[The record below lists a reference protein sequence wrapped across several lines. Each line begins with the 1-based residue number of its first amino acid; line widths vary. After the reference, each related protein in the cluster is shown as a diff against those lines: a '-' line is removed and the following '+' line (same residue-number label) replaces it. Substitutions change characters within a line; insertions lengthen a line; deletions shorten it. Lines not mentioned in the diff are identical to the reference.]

1 MANTRDIK
9 RRIGSVKS
17 IQQITKAME
26 MVAAAKL
33 RRAQANVVAAR
44 PYTVKLA
51 QVISRIV
58 NSGKD
63 AQNNLLEPGQ
73 GPSAYIVV
81 AGERGLSGPY
91 NSNLL
96 KFAREVI
103 AGDPGPVVAVGRKAK
118 EFFRKRD
125 YEVIGE
131 FSFVS
136 DHPHYED
143 ATSIMAPQFINFNE
157 GVFGSLHLIY
167 TEFASA
173 LSHKPTKIQLLPVM
187 GMEDSPPEAKQGLY
201 LYEPSPETVL
211 ESLLPR
217 YVSSLVYQGLLEA
230 NASALGAQMTAMKS
244 ATDNAD
250 EMITKLT
257 LSYNR
262 ARQSAITQEI
272 LEIVNGAQA
281 LEG

>member
-9 RRIGSVKS
+9 RRINSVKN

-33 RRAQANVVAAR
+33 RRAQASVVSAR

-58 NSGKD
+58 RSGAD
-63 AQNNLLEPGQ
+63 AENKLLEPGQ
-73 GPSAYIVV
+73 GPPAYIVI

-91 NSNLL
+91 NANLL
-96 KFAREVI
+96 KYAREII
-103 AGDPGPVVAVGRKAK
+103 AEKPGPVITVGRKAK
-118 EFFRKRD
+118 EFFSKRGF
-125 YEVIGE
+125 ELIGE
-131 FSFVS
+131 FSFQS
-136 DHPHYED
+136 DNPHYED
-143 ATSIMAPQFINFNE
+143 ATGIMAPQFVNYDE
-157 GVFGSLHLIY
+157 GIFGSLHLIY
-167 TEFASA
+167 TEFVSA
-173 LSHKPTKIQLLPVM
+173 LSHKPVMVQLLPVS
-187 GMEDSPPEAKQGLY
+187 GMSDSAEEPKQSLY
-201 LYEPSPETVL
+201 LYEPSPQVVL

-217 YVSSLVYQGLLEA
+217 YVCSLLYQGLLEA
-230 NASALGAQMTAMKS
+230 NASAYGAQMTAMKS